1 MNPASDGPV
10 ITQGIHARVI
20 GVDNPALQQDWQT
33 GEIGNIRNS
42 DWQSSSGSAW
52 DGNRN
57 QSSYE
62 AEDDCYSDNT
72 SISSSRAMV
81 NNKTTCID
89 EVTEPNSLTKG
100 ARQSIISFHGIRY
113 EVQEKLDDVPL
124 CGKMGD
130 KEILKGV
137 SGLLKPGLNA
147 IMGPTGSG
155 KTSLLDILAKRK
167 DPRGL
172 KEGIVL
178 LDGDLPP
185 VNFRLM
191 SGYVVQDDVVMGT
204 LSVRE
209 NLAFSANLRL
219 SGDKF
224 NAKQRADKV
233 SHVIKQLGL
242 QNCADTKVG
251 NEFIRG
257 VSGGERKRVNIGME
271 LILDPPIIFLDEPT
285 TGLDA
290 NTANAIIL
298 LLYNLAKDGRNI
310 ILSIHQPRYSIFSL
324 FDHLI
329 LLQQGNIIYRG
340 AASEAVDYFSSIGY
354 TCPQF
359 HNPADF
365 FLDIVGGDVATA
377 QLLGRMLSQDHN
389 LDPGSNEDLDA
400 VVTISAGN
408 GDANHLDEVLS
419 IENGDQ
425 SNEEESEKLL
435 QSFKNSSVSENEEKI
450 LESILSKFQSRHIV
464 SEVPSIDLLDDDFNT
479 EYPNG
484 FFHQL
489 AIVSGRTVRNLI
501 RNPMTSIAQVLLM
514 VFFGVLMGLIY
525 YQLDLTPGGLQN
537 RAGAFFFLI
546 MMQVMSNLSALELFI
561 KQRAHFLHESASG
574 YYRVSVYFLA
584 LVFADLIPNRVIP
597 NIVFSSII
605 YFMMGF
611 QLDAGK
617 FFFFVLALV
626 ITAMAASSLA
636 FLVSA
641 SVRIFA
647 LANILVAVPYLLMM
661 MFGGFLANTTTLL
674 DWLEWIK
681 WVSIFRYGINAL
693 TINEMSGLVFIAN
706 SSTPGFDP
714 NSPSPCF
721 YNTTPPVPIPGCTT
735 GEMYMKA
742 QGIPYGTD
750 WDLWLNIVALSA
762 MALGLLLL
770 SYIQLRRIEKFK

>member
-1 MNPASDGPV
+1 
-10 ITQGIHARVI
+10 
-20 GVDNPALQQDWQT
+20 
-33 GEIGNIRNS
+33 
-42 DWQSSSGSAW
+42 
-52 DGNRN
+52 
-57 QSSYE
+57 
-62 AEDDCYSDNT
+62 
-72 SISSSRAMV
+72 MV
-81 NNKTTCID
+81 NNKTSCVDDI
-89 EVTEPNSLTKG
+89 TEPNSLTKS
-100 ARQSIISFHGIRY
+100 ARQSILSFHGIRY
-113 EVQEKLDDVPL
+113 EVQEKLDDVPF

-167 DPRGL
+167 DPKGL
-172 KEGIVL
+172 REGVVL
-178 LDGDLPP
+178 LDGELPP

-219 SGDKF
+219 SSEKF
-224 NAKQRADKV
+224 SAEQREQKV
-233 SHVIKQLGL
+233 SNVIKQLGL

-298 LLYNLAKDGRNI
+298 LLYNLAKEGRNI

-329 LLQQGNIIYRG
+329 LLQHGNVIYRG
-340 AASEAVDYFSSIGY
+340 HAAEAVDYFSSIGY
-354 TCPQF
+354 PCPQF

-377 QLLGRMLSQDHN
+377 QLLGRMRSHEHDQDS
-389 LDPGSNEDLDA
+389 GSNQDLEA
-400 VVTISAGN
+400 VVSIN
-408 GDANHLDEVLS
+408 GDKANGELNHLDTVLS
-419 IENGDQ
+419 IDGDDN
-425 SNEEESEKLL
+425 SDEEAAKLL
-435 QSFKNSSVSENEEKI
+435 QCFKNSSLSENEEKI
-450 LESILSKFQSRHIV
+450 LESILVKYSSKNRVTEI
-464 SEVPSIDLLDDDFNT
+464 PAIDILEDDLNA

-489 AIVSGRTVRNLI
+489 GIVSGRTVRNLI

-525 YQLDLTPGGLQN
+525 YQMDLTPGGLQN

-561 KQRAHFLHESASG
+561 KQRAHFMHESASG
-574 YYRVSVYFLA
+574 YYRVSVYFIA

-617 FFFFVLALV
+617 FFFFVLTLV

-681 WVSIFRYGINAL
+681 WISIFRYGINAL

-706 SSTPGFDP
+706 SSVPGFDP
-714 NSPSPCF
+714 DSPFPCL
-721 YNTTPPVPIPGCTT
+721 YNTTPPVQIPGCTT

-750 WDLWLNIVALSA
+750 WDLWLNIVALAA
-762 MALGLLLL
+762 MALGFLLF